1 MDQFGDRMS
10 DLDDKADKTSVL
22 GVKDLLQMQAAQ
34 KNAYLIV
41 INGRS
46 VGRMYK
52 VSTTDTVMG
61 RSPDVDVIIEDEGVS
76 RQHAKIENR
85 EDGMVLMDMGS
96 TNGIF
101 VNGKKV
107 KRHYLN
113 DGDRLQIGSTTIL
126 KFSYQ
131 DELEENFQ
139 KQLYDSATRD
149 ALTGAYNKKFFAD
162 HLKTEFAFCYRH
174 ERPLSLI
181 LFDIDFFKKV
191 NDNFG
196 HVAGDYALKEVSKLV
211 LETLRTEDL
220 FARYGGEEF
229 GVILRDTDAE
239 HSFLIAER
247 VRRTIEAFK
256 FMWEGDEMPVT
267 ISLGVATLIEKNHRS
282 PKALVQAADEYLYKA
297 KENGRNR
304 CESAL
309 MS

>member
-1 MDQFGDRMS
+1 MDEFMS
-10 DLDDKADKTSVL
+10 DLDDKSDKTTVL
-22 GVKDLLQMQAAQ
+22 GVKDLLQAAAQ

-46 VGRMYK
+46 VGRIYK
-52 VSTTDTVMG
+52 VSSDEIVMG
-61 RSPDVDVIIEDEGVS
+61 RSPEVDVVIEDEGVS
-76 RQHAKIENR
+76 RQHAKIER
-85 EDGMVLMDMGS
+85 RDDGMVLMDMGS

-107 KRHYLN
+107 ARHYLN

-196 HVAGDYALKEVSKLV
+196 HVAGDYALKETSRLV
-211 LETLRTEDL
+211 QETLRTEDL

-239 HSFLIAER
+239 RSFLIGER
-247 VRRTIEAFK
+247 IRRTIEAFK

-267 ISLGVATLIEKNHRS
+267 VSLGVATLIKKNHRS
-282 PKALVQAADEYLYKA
+282 PKALVQAADEFLYKA
-297 KENGRNR
+297 KQNGRNR
-304 CESAL
+304 CESDL